1 MPKSRSSPRE
11 YGSDVG
17 LQVVCG
23 ATCRRELD
31 AHLADYPGDGS
42 NFNESFE
49 QATDMHTLNRVD
61 VEQNQLPMIMSKLQ
75 ELEQHHQQGMVE
87 LAQKAVRARIEE
99 HRLAIS

>member
-1 MPKSRSSPRE
+1 
-11 YGSDVG
+11 V
-17 LQVVCG
+17 
-23 ATCRRELD
+23 
-31 AHLADYPGDGS
+31 HLAEYPGDGS